1 MFTKIYNMYKDESE
15 KEFKYKKENVIN
27 ELLKISFKLKNL
39 IKNNNKN
46 IDEYRYLIDCKKYK
60 NQELKELNYALRN
73 IKNKK
78 FEQTTNAQQFQFL
91 PNSIELFKISN
102 KYINEI
108 TFSKNEINNEIFG
121 IYINIYYNFPDN
133 SKLKK
138 QLYIPVENTEKS
150 ANWLL
155 KNIYFENIRTNLTK
169 SNKKIKIEKT
179 IDDKFKYKDF
189 ESYDILYIIRSI
201 LNH

>member
-1 MFTKIYNMYKDESE
+1 MYKDESE

-102 KYINEI
+102 K
-108 TFSKNEINNEIFG
+108 
-121 IYINIYYNFPDN
+121 
-133 SKLKK
+133 
-138 QLYIPVENTEKS
+138 
-150 ANWLL
+150 
-155 KNIYFENIRTNLTK
+155 
-169 SNKKIKIEKT
+169 
-179 IDDKFKYKDF
+179 
-189 ESYDILYIIRSI
+189 IL
-201 LNH
+201 

>member
-1 MFTKIYNMYKDESE
+1 MFTKIYNMYKDKSE

-78 FEQTTNAQQFQFL
+78 FEETTNAQQFQFL
-91 PNSIELFKISN
+91 PNSIQLFKISN

-108 TFSKNEINNEIFG
+108 TFSKNIINNEIFG
-121 IYINIYYNFPDN
+121 IYINLYYNFSDN
-133 SKLKK
+133 SKLRKE
-138 QLYIPVENTEKS
+138 LYITVEHEKKNL
-150 ANWLL
+150 NWYF
-155 KNIYFENIRTNLTK
+155 KNIYLENIK
-169 SNKKIKIEKT
+169 SNLKLNPNHKIELEGN
-179 IDDKFKYKDF
+179 IFKYKKF
-189 ESYDILYIIRSI
+189 KSYNILDVIRFILYT
-201 LNH
+201 

>member
-1 MFTKIYNMYKDESE
+1 MYKDKSE

-46 IDEYRYLIDCKKYK
+46 IDEYKYLIDCKKYK

-108 TFSKNEINNEIFG
+108 IFSKNIINNEIFG
-121 IYINIYYNFPDN
+121 IY
-133 SKLKK
+133 
-138 QLYIPVENTEKS
+138 
-150 ANWLL
+150 
-155 KNIYFENIRTNLTK
+155 
-169 SNKKIKIEKT
+169 
-179 IDDKFKYKDF
+179 
-189 ESYDILYIIRSI
+189 
-201 LNH
+201 